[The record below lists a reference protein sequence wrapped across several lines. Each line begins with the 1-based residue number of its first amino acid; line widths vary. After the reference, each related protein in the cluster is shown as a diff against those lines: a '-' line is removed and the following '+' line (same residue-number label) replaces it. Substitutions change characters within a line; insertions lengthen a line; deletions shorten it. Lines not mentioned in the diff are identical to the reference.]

1 MPAKATK
8 KKESTNLE
16 ERIKALEDVSHV
28 PQDYKEQY
36 EELEEKIEA
45 LYDGLRDMKRI
56 LDRVKE
62 RMGL

>member
-16 ERIKALEDVSHV
+16 ERVKALEEVAHV
-28 PQDYKEQY
+28 PQDYKEKC

-45 LYDGLRDMKRI
+45 LYDGLKDMKRI